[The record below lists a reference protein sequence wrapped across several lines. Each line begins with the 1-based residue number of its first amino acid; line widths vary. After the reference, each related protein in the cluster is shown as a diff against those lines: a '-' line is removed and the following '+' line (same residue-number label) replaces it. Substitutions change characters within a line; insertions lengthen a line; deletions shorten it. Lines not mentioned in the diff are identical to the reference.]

1 MTQYQ
6 NWKPAAYT
14 SVSPYLVVSGAQK
27 VIDFV
32 KAVFGAKEVRRYD
45 GPDGAIR
52 HAEVRIDDSVLML
65 SDATEAYPS
74 FPSMVHVYVSDV
86 DQVFEKALAA
96 GASEVESPR
105 IHEGESDKRG
115 RVTDPFG
122 NTWVLST
129 QMPG

>member
-32 KAVFGAKEVRRYD
+32 QDVFGAKEIRRYD
-45 GPDGAIR
+45 RPDGAIQ

-65 SDATEAYPS
+65 RDATDGSPA
-74 FPSMVHVYVSDV
+74 FPSMVHVYVADV

-96 GASEVESPR
+96 GASEVEAPR
-105 IHEGESDKRG
+105 THEGESDKRG
-115 RVTDPFG
+115 MVADPCG

>member
-14 SVSPYLVVSGAQK
+14 SLAPYLVVSGAQK
-27 VIDFV
+27 VIDFAQ
-32 KAVFGAKEVRRYD
+32 AVFGATEIRRYD
-45 GPDGAIR
+45 RPDGTIM

-65 SDATEAYPS
+65 SDAAEGYPA

-86 DQVFEKALAA
+86 DGVFEKAIAA
-96 GASEVESPR
+96 GASEVEAPR
-105 IHEGESDKRG
+105 THEGESDKRG
-115 RVTDPFG
+115 MVTDPCG

-129 QMPG
+129 QMPV